1 MYRNKTYNCRTN
13 LKILHK
19 YLLLLS
25 SNIVSMV
32 APCAQTD
39 FDHCKITANMAKITL
54 RFSIDD
60 EIKDEFAVSAM
71 II

>member
-1 MYRNKTYNCRTN
+1 MS
-13 LKILHK
+13 
-19 YLLLLS
+19 LLLMS
-25 SNIVSMV
+25 SISDFFSMV
-32 APCAQTD
+32 VPCAQTD

-54 RFSIDD
+54 RLSIDD

>member
-1 MYRNKTYNCRTN
+1 M
-13 LKILHK
+13 
-19 YLLLLS
+19 S
-25 SNIVSMV
+25 SSACSVSMV

-39 FDHCKITANMAKITL
+39 FDHCKITANIAKITL